1 MKDNY
6 FKFNL
11 YGNTWGEFAQTG
23 EYIFQNSNKK
33 ITKNSCLPFLVFHFV
48 VDYNLSDLEL
58 FFKLAGFIS
67 FTEEELPRNIVVPE
81 NINLANK
88 RNFHNG
94 LLGGFKDK
102 ESAEKFIE
110 SELGKGT
117 ISKFKEIKR
126 KQLEL
131 TEESQRL
138 QDYKEKVYQV
148 FNLCEKCNLDGPLW
162 MKAFEIY
169 LEGKGLG
176 VTGQLLGRHLLLQA
190 EEYTLSTCR
199 TDEAEALIRELCKTI
214 KSDLGLEEPTKK
226 KE

>member
-67 FTEEELPRNIVVPE
+67 FTEEELPRDIVVPE

-88 RNFHNG
+88 RNFHKG
-94 LLGGFKDK
+94 LLGGFNDK

-117 ISKFKEIKR
+117 IAKFNKLKRALLSSIK
-126 KQLEL
+126 KI
-131 TEESQRL
+131 QRL
-138 QDYKEKVYQV
+138 EDYKEKLNQA
-148 FNLCEKCNLDGPLW
+148 FDLCEKCNLNSQLW
-162 MKAFEIY
+162 MRAFEIY
-169 LEGKGLG
+169 LEGKS
-176 VTGQLLGRHLLLQA
+176 LGRITMPLAYLLLNQA
-190 EEYTLSTCR
+190 EEYTLKTCQ
-199 TDEAEALIRELCKTI
+199 TDEEEALIREKCKTI
-214 KSDLGLEEPTKK
+214 KSDLGLDGPTKIK
-226 KE
+226 